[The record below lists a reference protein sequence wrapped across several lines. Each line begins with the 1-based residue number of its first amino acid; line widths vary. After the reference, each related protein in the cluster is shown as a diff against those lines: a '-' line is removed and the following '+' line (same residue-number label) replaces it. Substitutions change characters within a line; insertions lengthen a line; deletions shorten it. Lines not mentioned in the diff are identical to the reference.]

1 MAILIETRT
10 RCSLTGGFCA
20 SLNPVARPICSVI
33 ISAKNEAERIEAC
46 FDSLSQQRT
55 KVPFEVI
62 LVDNGSS
69 DGTFALAS
77 KLARDYRNFRV
88 YRERQPGSASARN
101 LGARRARGDVLLF
114 TDADCRLAK
123 TWIHEMSKPLLEERR
138 SRDNKTAQHYPLAA
152 VGGRTVSEFA
162 KPERPNLVER
172 YLDQLFDFWERD
184 RLSAFPAFLPWAPTC
199 NFAVKREVFL
209 ELGGFDGRW
218 KNAAYD
224 VDFCWRL
231 VLCGFVLGYAPKA
244 EVRHLRRSTLRGLLR
259 QMENYAFY
267 NQSLLATY
275 EDLLELP
282 KVRAR
287 QERLLGR
294 GRRAIALARNT
305 KNFRQATYR
314 GLDLLSLASGVK
326 GAISS
331 RVFKLDAN
339 PRFHPTR
346 QGLTPPSLE
355 KLLPPGY
362 AYLHREGWCYW
373 KDAPNVGEEGDLM
386 LYRPRR
392 AERFRLN
399 STAWKIWE
407 VKSARGQSEDAAT
420 ALGQSDHDPEI
431 LRDID
436 ELTLDLRTRRL
447 LP

>member
-1 MAILIETRT
+1 
-10 RCSLTGGFCA
+10 
-20 SLNPVARPICSVI
+20 VARPICSVI

-55 KVPFEVI
+55 RFPYEVI

-69 DGTFALAS
+69 DGTFQLAS
-77 KLARDYRNFRV
+77 RLARDYHDFRV

-101 LGARRARGDVLLF
+101 HGARRARGQVLLF
-114 TDADCRLAK
+114 TDADCRPSK
-123 TWIHEMSKPLLEERR
+123 TWLQEMAKPLLSSRR
-138 SRDNKTAQHYPLAA
+138 RYPLAA
-152 VGGRTVSEFA
+152 VGGRTASEFA

-172 YLDQLFDFWERD
+172 YLDQLFDFWETD

-199 NFAVKREVFL
+199 NLAVKRDVFL
-209 ELGGFDGRW
+209 GLGGFDGRW

-244 EVRHLRRSTLRGLLR
+244 EVKHLRRSSLHGLVK
-259 QMENYAFY
+259 QMESYAFY

-275 EDLLELP
+275 ETLLGLP
-282 KVRAR
+282 KVKTR

-294 GRRAIALARNT
+294 GRRALGLISATRSL
-305 KNFRQATYR
+305 RQASFR
-314 GLDLLSLASGVK
+314 GLDLVSLASGLK
-326 GAISS
+326 GGLQS
-331 RVFKLDAN
+331 RVFRVEPN

-346 QGLTPPSLE
+346 QGITPPALE
-355 KLLPPGY
+355 KQLPPGY

-373 KDAPNVGEEGDLM
+373 KDSPAVSEDGDLI
-386 LYRPRR
+386 LFRPRR
-392 AERFRLN
+392 GERFRLN

-407 VKSARGQSEDAAT
+407 VKAERGQSEDAAQ
-420 ALGQSDHDPEI
+420 ALGQSAEDPVV

>member
-1 MAILIETRT
+1 MAILIETRIAGVPFPGDFALVFG
-10 RCSLTGGFCA
+10 R
-20 SLNPVARPICSVI
+20 VARPICSVI

-46 FDSLSQQRT
+46 FDSLGQQRT
-55 KVPFEVI
+55 KFSFEVI

-69 DGTFALAS
+69 DGTFSLAS
-77 KLARDYRNFRV
+77 KLAREYKNFRV
-88 YRERQPGSASARN
+88 FRERQPGSASARN
-101 LGARRARGDVLLF
+101 LGARRARGDILLF
-114 TDADCRLAK
+114 TDADCRLSK
-123 TWIHEMSKPLLEERR
+123 TWIQEMAKPLLAE
-138 SRDNKTAQHYPLAA
+138 SSYPLAA

-162 KPERPNLVER
+162 KPERPTLVER

-184 RLSAFPAFLPWAPTC
+184 RLAAFPAFLPWAPTC
-199 NFAVKREVFL
+199 NFAVRREIFL
-209 ELGGFDGRW
+209 GLGGFDGRW

-244 EVRHLRRSTLRGLLR
+244 EVRHLRRSSLRGLLR

-275 EDLLELP
+275 EKLLELP
-282 KVRAR
+282 RVRAR

-294 GRRAIALARNT
+294 GRRALGLVKSTR
-305 KNFRQATYR
+305 NFRQATFR
-314 GLDLLSLASGVK
+314 GLDVLSLASGVK
-326 GAISS
+326 GALQS
-331 RVFKLDAN
+331 RVFRIVPN

-346 QGLTPPSLE
+346 QGRTPPELE
-355 KLLPPGY
+355 KRLSPGY
-362 AYLHREGWCYW
+362 LHLHRNGWCYW
-373 KDAPNVGEEGDLM
+373 KDSPAVGEPGDLI

-392 AERFRLN
+392 GERFRLN
-399 STAWKIWE
+399 STAWRIWD
-407 VKSARGQSEDAAT
+407 VKAQRGQSEDAAV
-420 ALGQSDHDPEI
+420 ALGQSSDDPLV